1 MRLKEDPQMYA
12 PLILKGLPQKMDKVI
27 KDTVAMRKGG
37 KVLAKGSKAMKAK
50 MAKLR
55 AMKKK

>member
-1 MRLKEDPQMYA
+1 MRLKEEPQMRP
-12 PLILKGLPQKMDKVI
+12 PLIMKGPPQKMGMAI

-37 KVLAKGSKAMKAK
+37 LVKGSKQAKAY
-50 MAKLR
+50 MAKIR

>member
-1 MRLKEDPQMYA
+1 MRLKEDPQMY
-12 PLILKGLPQKMDKVI
+12 PPIILKGLPQKMDKVI

-37 KVLAKGSKAMKAK
+37 LVKGSKQAKAY
-50 MAKLR
+50 MAKIR

>member
-1 MRLKEDPQMYA
+1 MRLKEDPQIKA
-12 PLILKGLPQKMDKVI
+12 PLIMKGLPQKMGMVI

-37 KVLAKGSKAMKAK
+37 LVKGSKQAKAY
-50 MAKLR
+50 MAKIR

>member
-1 MRLKEDPQMYA
+1 VIK
-12 PLILKGLPQKMDKVI
+12 II
-27 KDTVAMRKGG
+27 KDTVAMKRGG
-37 KVLAKGSKAMKAK
+37 LVKGSKQAKAY